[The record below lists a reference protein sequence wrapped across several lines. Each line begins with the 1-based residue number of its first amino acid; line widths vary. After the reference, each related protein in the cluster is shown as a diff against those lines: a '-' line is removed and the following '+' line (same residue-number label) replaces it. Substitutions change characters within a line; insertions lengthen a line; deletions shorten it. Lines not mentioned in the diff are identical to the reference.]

1 MYDIIIIGAG
11 PAGLAAATYCLNKR
25 MEVLVIAP
33 DLGGK
38 ADYRLHL
45 AGLEGFEHITGE
57 EIVRKFRS
65 QLQYLQTFAHVRDTV
80 KQVEVKAGAEHET
93 TEYSQTFAEYSQTF
107 AEYSQTFA
115 VTTEAGKHFPARS
128 IILATGVEPIRL
140 NVAGEERALGRGL
153 SYSAISHASLFWER
167 ETAVVG
173 SGNLALR
180 SAAELASTA
189 KRVVLV
195 APEGLGDSPLKRK
208 LAAMDNVTILEKHT
222 VRRLHT
228 NGYLHGITIFDP
240 AGHEQE
246 VPVSGVFVELGLIPQ
261 SEAVKG
267 CVDLDQDG
275 YVVVDDRCRTS
286 RPGIFAAGDVTNTYG
301 EQVLIATGEGV
312 KAALAAY
319 DYLLGLE
326 S

>member
-65 QLQYLQTFAHVRDTV
+65 QLQYLEFAHVRDTV
-80 KQVEVKAGAEHET
+80 KRVEVKPGSEQET
-93 TEYSQTFAEYSQTF
+93 FT
-107 AEYSQTFA
+107 
-115 VTTEAGKHFPARS
+115 VTTEAGEQFPARS

-140 NVAGEERALGRGL
+140 NVAGEESVRGRGL
-153 SYSAISHASLFWER
+153 SYSAISHAPLFWER

-173 SGNLALR
+173 SGSLALR
-180 SAAELASTA
+180 AAVELAATA
-189 KRVVLV
+189 KWVVLV
-195 APEGLGDSPLKRK
+195 APEGLSDSPLKRK

-222 VRRLHT
+222 VRRLHA
-228 NGYLHGITIFDP
+228 NGYLDGITIFDP
-240 AGHEQE
+240 SGHQQE

-261 SEAVKG
+261 SQAVKG
-267 CVDLDQDG
+267 CVDLNQDG
-275 YVVVDDRCRTS
+275 HVVVDASCRTS
-286 RPGIFAAGDVTNTYG
+286 RPGIFAAGDVTNAYG

-326 S
+326 H

>member
-38 ADYRLHL
+38 ANYRLHL

-65 QLQYLQTFAHVRDTV
+65 QLQYLEFAHVRDTV
-80 KQVEVKAGAEHET
+80 KQVEVKPGAERET
-93 TEYSQTFAEYSQTF
+93 FTGYSQTF

-115 VTTEAGKHFPARS
+115 VTTEAGKHFPTRS

-140 NVAGEERALGRGL
+140 NVAGEESALGRGL
-153 SYSAISHASLFWER
+153 SYSAISHAPLFWER

-180 SAAELASTA
+180 AAAELASTA

-267 CVDLDQDG
+267 CVDLDQEG

>member
-11 PAGLAAATYCLNKR
+11 PAGLAAATYCLHKR

-57 EIVRKFRS
+57 EIVRKFRN
-65 QLQYLQTFAHVRDTV
+65 QLQYLEFAHVRDTV
-80 KQVEVKAGAEHET
+80 KQVEVKPGAEHE
-93 TEYSQTFAEYSQTF
+93 
-107 AEYSQTFA
+107 TFA

-128 IILATGVEPIRL
+128 IILSTGVEPIRL

-153 SYSAISHASLFWER
+153 SYSAISHAPLFWER

-173 SGNLALR
+173 SGDLALR
-180 SAAELASTA
+180 AAAELASIA

-195 APEGLGDSPLKRK
+195 APEGLSDSPLKRK

-228 NGYLHGITIFDP
+228 NGYLHGITLFDP
-240 AGHEQE
+240 AGREQE
-246 VPVSGVFVELGLIPQ
+246 VPVTGVFVELGLIPQ
-261 SEAVKG
+261 SAAVRG

>member
-11 PAGLAAATYCLNKR
+11 PAGLAAAAYCLNKR
-25 MEVLVIAP
+25 LEVLVIAP

-38 ADYRLHL
+38 ANYRLHL

-65 QLQYLQTFAHVRDTV
+65 QLQYLEFVHVRDTV
-80 KQVEVKAGAEHET
+80 KQVEVKSGAEHET
-93 TEYSQTFAEYSQTF
+93 IEYPQTTEYPQITEYP
-107 AEYSQTFA
+107 QTFA
-115 VTTEAGKHFPARS
+115 VTTETGKHFPARS

-153 SYSAISHASLFWER
+153 SYSAISHAPLFWER

-180 SAAELASTA
+180 ATAELAATA

-195 APEGLGDSPLKRK
+195 APEGLRDSPLKRK
-208 LAAMDNVTILEKHT
+208 LAVMDNVTILEKHT

-261 SEAVKG
+261 SEVVKG

-275 YVVVDDRCRTS
+275 YVIVDDRCRTS
-286 RPGIFAAGDVTNTYG
+286 RPGMFAAGDVTNTYS

-319 DYLLGLE
+319 NYLLGLE
-326 S
+326 T

>member
-11 PAGLAAATYCLNKR
+11 PAGLAAAAYCLQKR
-25 MEVLVIAP
+25 LEVLVIAP

-38 ADYRLHL
+38 ANYRLHL

-65 QLQYLQTFAHVRDTV
+65 QLQYLDFAHVRDTV
-80 KQVEVKAGAEHET
+80 KHVDAKPGAKHET
-93 TEYSQTFAEYSQTF
+93 FT
-107 AEYSQTFA
+107 
-115 VTTEAGKHFPARS
+115 VTTEAGKHFPSRCV
-128 IILATGVEPIRL
+128 ILTTGVEPIRL
-140 NVAGEERALGRGL
+140 NVTDEERSLGRGL
-153 SYSAISHASLFWER
+153 SYSAISHAPLFWER

-173 SGNLALR
+173 SGVLALR
-180 SAAELASTA
+180 STAELAAIA
-189 KRVVLV
+189 KRVLLI
-195 APEGLGDSPLKRK
+195 APEGLADSPLKRR
-208 LAAMDNVTILEKHT
+208 LAIMDNVTILEKHT
-222 VRRLHT
+222 VRRLHAD
-228 NGYLHGITIFDP
+228 GYLHGITIRDP
-240 AGHEQE
+240 GGREQE

-261 SEAVKG
+261 SEVVKG
-267 CVDLDQDG
+267 LVDLDADG

-286 RPGIFAAGDVTNTYG
+286 RPGILAAGDVTNTYS

-326 S
+326 P